1 MGNKMLALRWHGR
14 RDIRLDIV
22 DIPTVDRPTDVLL
35 AVEAC
40 GICGTDIEE
49 WREGPIAIPAER
61 VQREPQCPL
70 VLGHEFC
77 GRVIDAGRDAPFELG
92 QLVAVEVNI
101 PCGACA
107 ACRDQR
113 SNNCPSIVALGLQD
127 DGGLAEFVVVPAS
140 SCIAVDG
147 SVDPRVLAFAE
158 PLAVAVHAVSR
169 VDLRPRESIAIFGAG
184 AIGLQIALLLRNG
197 GHSITLVECSA
208 ARRELATQL
217 GFDAID
223 AELVGQKRAE
233 FDVCF
238 EATGNP
244 SAVSDAVDATR
255 PGGTVVLLGVST
267 QDLGLSAWRLV
278 EGEISLISSK
288 SHTMKDFAEAVEALV
303 SGAIDVSALPLGL
316 FPLEDAL
323 LAFSGVLAQP
333 DAYAKRMMVA
343 PPLMGTNG

>member
-1 MGNKMLALRWHGR
+1 MLALRWHDR
-14 RDIRLDIV
+14 RDIRLDTV
-22 DIPTVDRPTDVLL
+22 DIPTIDRPTDVLL

-61 VQREPQCPL
+61 VQGEPQRPV

-77 GRVIDAGRDAPFELG
+77 GRVIDAGRDAPFERG

-101 PCGACA
+101 PCGTCG

-113 SNNCPSIVALGLQD
+113 SNNCPSTVALGLQD
-127 DGGLAEFVVVPAS
+127 NGGLAEFVVVPAS

-169 VDLRPRESIAIFGAG
+169 VDLRPHDSIAVFGAG
-184 AIGLQIALLLRNG
+184 AIGLLLALLLRSSE
-197 GHSITLVECSA
+197 HSVTLVECSA

-217 GFDAID
+217 GFYVID
-223 AELVGQKRAE
+223 TELAGQKRAE

-244 SAVSDAVDATR
+244 SAVTDAVDSTR
-255 PGGTVVLLGVST
+255 PGGSVVLLGVST
-267 QDLGLSAWRLV
+267 RDLGLSAWRLV

-303 SGAIDVSALPLGL
+303 SGVIDVSPLPLEL

-323 LAFSGVLAQP
+323 LAFAGVMSQP
-333 DAYAKRMMVA
+333 DTYVKRMMVA
-343 PPLMGTNG
+343 LPLMGTNG